1 MITLGSRHLS
11 EVDIDELE
19 APTRV
24 RNILFANSIRSLAAL
39 AEITESEFRRLP
51 GVGPL
56 SLEDLKAACAAFGFW
71 WPRPQGLDDDD

>member
-11 EVDIDELE
+11 EVHIDELE

-24 RNILFANSIRSLAAL
+24 RNILFSNGIRSLADL
-39 AEITESEFRRLP
+39 VEITEPEFWRLP

-56 SLEDLKAACAAFGFW
+56 ALADLKAACRELGVH
-71 WPRPQGLDDDD
+71 WPRQEYIDNAD